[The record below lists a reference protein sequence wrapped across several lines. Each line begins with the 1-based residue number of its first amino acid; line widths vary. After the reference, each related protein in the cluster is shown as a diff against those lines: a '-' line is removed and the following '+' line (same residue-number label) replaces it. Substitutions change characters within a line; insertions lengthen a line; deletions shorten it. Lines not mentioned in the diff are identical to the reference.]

1 MTTIISKIGYGIPTK
16 DDLETGELGL
26 DITNHAIYTTDGNK
40 NVIKLADGKAAA
52 SVEWVDIKNKP
63 IEFKPEYHTHKQGE
77 VEGLDQII
85 IDINANLVELEAEI
99 GAIATTLAFGGS
111 FNAASGTI
119 VKGAKEGFVSGESI
133 PVASAHENTFIIC
146 SAGGEYNGTDFRE
159 GDWLVSNGITWVPI
173 TYSSGSAGSVDW
185 NNVQGKPDFDALY
198 AAKVHTHVIGEVE
211 GLQDALDLK
220 PGLDHTHVI
229 DDVIGLK
236 AALDSKADISRIT
249 GGTY

>member
-1 MTTIISKIGYGIPTK
+1 MTTIISKYGYGEPTP

-26 DITNHAIYTTDGNK
+26 DITNQAIYTVDGNK
-40 NVIKLADGKAAA
+40 KIIKLADGKAAA
-52 SVEWVDIKNKP
+52 SVLWGDINGKP
-63 IEFKPEYHTHKQGE
+63 IVFPPEDHGHKQDE
-77 VEGLDQII
+77 IEGLEKVI

-111 FNAASGTI
+111 FNAATGNI
-119 VKGAKEGFVSGESI
+119 VKGAKEGFVSGSPI
-133 PVASAHENTFIIC
+133 PLASAHENTFIIC
-146 SAGGEYNGTDFRE
+146 SAGGAYNGTDFQE
-159 GDWLVSNGITWVPI
+159 GDWLVSNGATWVPI

-198 AAKVHTHVIGEVE
+198 AAKVHTHVIGDVE
-211 GLQDALDLK
+211 DLQEALDAKPDPDHKHEIDDITGLQ
-220 PGLDHTHVI
+220 
-229 DDVIGLK
+229 